1 MSLDPQT
8 VRKVARLARL
18 RLPEERIEPLAAE
31 LSGILNWIEQLQEVD
46 TEGVEPLTA
55 AVSGAKLPLREDV
68 VTEGG
73 DAAAILANAPSS
85 RDGFFVVP
93 KVVE

>member
-1 MSLDPQT
+1 MAIDTET
-8 VRKVARLARL
+8 VRKVAALARIQEPEPRLAS
-18 RLPEERIEPLAAE
+18 LAGE
-31 LSGILNWIEQLQEVD
+31 LSSILKWIEQLNEIN
-46 TEGVEPLTA
+46 TEGVEPMTS
-55 AVSGAKLPLREDV
+55 AVATPLPMREDI

-73 DAAAILANAPSS
+73 DAGAILANAPAT

>member
-1 MSLDPQT
+1 M
-8 VRKVARLARL
+8 ANIRLA
-18 RLPEERIEPLAAE
+18 EERVAPLAAE
-31 LSGILNWIEQLQEVD
+31 LNAIIGWIEQLAEVD
-46 TEGVEPLTA
+46 TENVEPMTSVV
-55 AVSGAKLPLREDV
+55 AVTLPMRDDV

-73 DAAAILANAPSS
+73 DASIILANAPAS